1 MRRLIPATKTV
12 VLLAVVAAI
21 AVGTGVAIGA
31 IPGGDGTITG
41 CYKVKGG
48 AVRVLDAESGAT
60 CTTDEVKLSWS
71 QKGPAGPAGP
81 VGAAGAAGPKGDKGD
96 AGDPGPAG
104 PAGGDAARLL
114 LCPDAD
120 LTSGQTMILSIDGF
134 EILRVSRYRINCTT
148 GGTAPTCE
156 LVLTGAATGPT
167 AVDAW
172 YANAAQNLP
181 TGTRSFTLTV
191 QDSSGTPVRKFF
203 VEKGRPTAL
212 LNQGDSYQLTLV
224 AERVQKLAP

>member
-12 VLLAVVAAI
+12 VLVAVVAAI
-21 AVGTGVAIGA
+21 AVGTGVATGA

-48 AVRVLDAESGAT
+48 AVRVIDAESGAT
-60 CTTDEVKLSWS
+60 CSSDEVKLSWS
-71 QKGPAGPAGP
+71 QKGPAGPAG
-81 VGAAGAAGPKGDKGD
+81 AAGPKGDKGD
-96 AGDPGPAG
+96 PGPAG
-104 PAGGDAARLL
+104 PAGCDAARLL

-120 LTSGQTMILSIDGF
+120 LTSGQTMILSIDGY
-134 EILRVSRYRINCTT
+134 EILRVARYKINCTT

-167 AVDAW
+167 EVDAW
-172 YANAAQNLP
+172 YANAAKNLP

-203 VEKGRPTAL
+203 VERGHPTAL

-224 AERVQKLAP
+224 AEQVQKVNP

>member
-12 VLLAVVAAI
+12 VLVAVVAAV
-21 AVGTGVAIGA
+21 AVGTGVATGA

-48 AVRVLDAESGAT
+48 AVRMIDAESGGT
-60 CTTDEVKLSWS
+60 CSSDEVKLSWS
-71 QKGPAGPAGP
+71 QKGPAGPAG
-81 VGAAGAAGPKGDKGD
+81 AAGPKGDKGD
-96 AGDPGPAG
+96 PGPAG
-104 PAGGDAARLL
+104 PAGCDAARLL

-120 LTSGQTMILSIDGF
+120 LTSGQTMILSIDGY
-134 EILRVSRYRINCTT
+134 EILRVARYKINCTT

-167 AVDAW
+167 EVDAW
-172 YANAAQNLP
+172 YANAAQNLQ

>member
-12 VLLAVVAAI
+12 VLLAVVAAV
-21 AVGTGVAIGA
+21 AVGTGVATGA

-48 AVRVLDAESGAT
+48 AVRVIDAESGAT
-60 CTTDEVKLSWS
+60 CSSDEVKLSWS

-81 VGAAGAAGPKGDKGD
+81 AGPKGDQ
-96 AGDPGPAG
+96 GDPGPAG
-104 PAGGDAARLL
+104 PAGCDAARLL

-120 LTSGQTMILSIDGF
+120 LTSGQTMILSIDGY

-167 AVDAW
+167 EVDAW
-172 YANAAQNLP
+172 YANAAKNVP

-191 QDSSGTPVRKFF
+191 QDSSGTVVRKFF
-203 VEKGRPTAL
+203 VERGRPTAL
-212 LNQGDSYQLTLV
+212 LNQGDSYQLTVV
-224 AERVQKLAP
+224 AEHVQKVTA

>member
-12 VLLAVVAAI
+12 VLVAVVAAI
-21 AVGTGVAIGA
+21 AVGTGVATGA
-31 IPGGDGTITG
+31 IPGGEGTITG

-48 AVRVLDAESGAT
+48 AVRVIDAESGAT
-60 CTTDEVKLSWS
+60 CSSDEVKLSWS
-71 QKGPAGPAGP
+71 QKGPAGPAG
-81 VGAAGAAGPKGDKGD
+81 AAGPKGDKGD
-96 AGDPGPAG
+96 PGPAG
-104 PAGGDAARLL
+104 SAGCDAARLL

-148 GGTAPTCE
+148 GTAPTCE

-167 AVDAW
+167 EVDAW
-172 YANAAQNLP
+172 YANAAQNLQ

-224 AERVQKLAP
+224 AERVQKVAP